1 MAGSSRKLHWIPGG
15 GALAFVLL
23 LGFVS
28 NSTMEL
34 TESLKWL
41 LGGLLLIGSIVAV
54 ALVAWYLGNRPTT
67 PTARELASS
76 FEAVR
81 SMSGDQFECFT
92 ADLFRAMGHQAVVL
106 GGADDQG
113 VDVIVNRCGKR
124 VAVQCKN
131 HKRPVGNRPVQE
143 VYAGA
148 KYHRCVE
155 ACVVAP
161 AGYTR
166 GAIALASSTGVSLYD
181 ANSVRQWIRK
191 VDEIEKERA
200 SESEIRDQNT
210 PITRELAEP
219 RKRAVWYPH
228 PDDPPRVRAFQH
240 VSQGRT
246 RMLTC

>member
-1 MAGSSRKLHWIPGG
+1 MAGSSRELDWILGG

-28 NSTMEL
+28 SSTMEL

-54 ALVAWYLGNRPTT
+54 VAWHLWSRPTT
-67 PTARELASS
+67 PTARELSLD

-81 SMSGDQFECFT
+81 SMSGAQFEVFT

-106 GGADDQG
+106 GGAGDQG
-113 VDVIVNRCGKR
+113 VDVIVNPRGER
-124 VAVQCKN
+124 LAVQCKN

-148 KYHRCVE
+148 QHHRCVE

-161 AGYTR
+161 AGYTS
-166 GAIALASSTGVSLYD
+166 GAFALARSTGVSLVD
-181 ANSVRQWIRK
+181 ADTVRQWIRK
-191 VDEIEKERA
+191 VDKLEKERA

-210 PITRELAEP
+210 PIKREIAEA
-219 RKRAVWYPH
+219 RKRAVWHPH
-228 PDDPPRVRAFQH
+228 PDDPPKI
-240 VSQGRT
+240 
-246 RMLTC
+246 

>member
-1 MAGSSRKLHWIPGG
+1 MVAGSSRELDWILNG
-15 GALAFVLL
+15 GALAFVVL

-28 NSTMEL
+28 SSSMDL

-41 LGGLLLIGSIVAV
+41 LGGLLLIGSVVAI
-54 ALVAWYLGNRPTT
+54 ASVAWYLGNRPTT
-67 PTARELASS
+67 PTAKELALR

-81 SMSGDQFECFT
+81 SMTGAQFENFT
-92 ADLFRAMGHQAVVL
+92 ADLFRAIGYQAVVL
-106 GGADDQG
+106 GGAGDQG
-113 VDVIVNRCGKR
+113 VDVIVNRRGER

-148 KYHRCVE
+148 KHHRCVE

-161 AGYTR
+161 AGYTG
-166 GAIALASSTGVSLYD
+166 GAFALASSTGVSLYD
-181 ANSVRQWIRK
+181 ADTVRQWIRK

-210 PITRELAEP
+210 LISNEIAET

-228 PDDPPRVRAFQH
+228 PDDPPK
-240 VSQGRT
+240 S
-246 RMLTC
+246 

>member
-1 MAGSSRKLHWIPGG
+1 VVAGSSKQRDWILGCG
-15 GALAFVLL
+15 VLAFVLL

-28 NSTMEL
+28 NSTMDL

-41 LGGLLLIGSIVAV
+41 LGGVLLIGIIVAV

-106 GGADDQG
+106 GGAGDQG
-113 VDVIVNRCGKR
+113 VDVIVNRCGER

-148 KYHRCVE
+148 KHHRCVE

-181 ANSVRQWIRK
+181 ADTVRQWIRK
-191 VDEIEKERA
+191 VDELEKGRA
-200 SESEIRDQNT
+200 SGPEIRDQST
-210 PITRELAEP
+210 LIKRETAET

-228 PDDPPRVRAFQH
+228 PDDPPK
-240 VSQGRT
+240 G
-246 RMLTC
+246 

>member
-1 MAGSSRKLHWIPGG
+1 MVAGSSRGLDWILGG
-15 GALAFVLL
+15 GTLAFVLL

-41 LGGLLLIGSIVAV
+41 LGGLLLIGSVVAF
-54 ALVAWYLGNRPTT
+54 ASVAWYLGNRPTT
-67 PTARELASS
+67 PTAKELALR

-81 SMSGDQFECFT
+81 SMTGAQFENFT

-106 GGADDQG
+106 GGAGDQG
-113 VDVIVNRCGKR
+113 VDVIVNRRGER

-148 KYHRCVE
+148 RHHRCVE

-181 ANSVRQWIRK
+181 ADTVRQWIRK
-191 VDEIEKERA
+191 ADRLEQERT
-200 SESEIRDQNT
+200 SVSKTRDQDS
-210 PITRELAEP
+210 PIKREIAEA
-219 RKRAVWYPH
+219 RKRAIWHPH
-228 PDDPPRVRAFQH
+228 PDDPPNY
-240 VSQGRT
+240 
-246 RMLTC
+246 

>member
-1 MAGSSRKLHWIPGG
+1 MAGSSRELDWILGG
-15 GALAFVLL
+15 GTLAFVLL

-28 NSTMEL
+28 SSTMEL

-41 LGGLLLIGSIVAV
+41 LGGLLLIGSVVAIAFV
-54 ALVAWYLGNRPTT
+54 VLFLGNKPTT
-67 PTARELASS
+67 PTARELSLR

-81 SMSGDQFECFT
+81 SMSGAQFEDFT

-106 GGADDQG
+106 GGAGDQG
-113 VDVIVNRCGKR
+113 VDVIVNPRGKR

-148 KYHRCVE
+148 RHHRCTE
-155 ACVVAP
+155 AYVVAP

-181 ANSVRQWIRK
+181 ADTVRQWIRK

-200 SESEIRDQNT
+200 SESEISDQNP
-210 PITRELAEP
+210 PIKRELAEA

-228 PDDPPRVRAFQH
+228 PDDPPK
-240 VSQGRT
+240 G
-246 RMLTC
+246 